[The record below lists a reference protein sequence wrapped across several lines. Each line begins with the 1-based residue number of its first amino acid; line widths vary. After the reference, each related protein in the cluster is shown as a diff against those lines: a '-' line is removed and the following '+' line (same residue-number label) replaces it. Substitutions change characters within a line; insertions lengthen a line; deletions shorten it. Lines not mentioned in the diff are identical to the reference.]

1 MSKNLQEKANLKSK
15 ITAID
20 KIGNLRLVS
29 DLGEVGKRG
38 RCKSTYQP
46 DQNYYPEEEKI
57 WESQIYIDYLEQFS
71 QCVCLVARLPKPC

>member
-71 QCVCLVARLPKPC
+71 HCVCLVARLPKPC